1 MRPFQPGDSNMLDLA
16 IGSTWRN
23 RCGQFVTV
31 EYKASQRYWYMR
43 HESSDGSGY
52 MVDLSGRCSNHHR
65 PDLSLME
72 RAPRVY
78 LAAPADVAHDA
89 REMYRKRGCWVI
101 GSMPNTRDSL
111 RALLACE
118 MIVLLPGYDA
128 MLELHVAQA
137 LGMAVVWPE

>member
-1 MRPFQPGDSNMLDLA
+1 MLDLA

-52 MVDLSGRCSNHHR
+52 MVDLSGRCSNLHR

-78 LAAPADVAHDA
+78 LAINAGCSANMDHDA

-101 GSMPNTRDSL
+101 GSMPDIRDSL
-111 RALLACE
+111 RALLTCE
-118 MIVLLPGYDA
+118 MIVLLLGYDA
-128 MLELHVAQA
+128 ILELHVAQA

>member
-1 MRPFQPGDSNMLDLA
+1 MLDLA

-31 EYKASQRYWYMR
+31 DAKVSQRSWYMR
-43 HESSDGSGY
+43 HESPNEISGY
-52 MVDLSGRCSNHHR
+52 LVDATGHSTRTNR

-78 LAAPADVAHDA
+78 LAAPADVAHDTC
-89 REMYRKRGCWVI
+89 EMYRKRGCWVI
-101 GSMPNTRDSL
+101 GSIPDIRDSL
-111 RALLACE
+111 RALLTCE

-137 LGMAVVWPE
+137 LGMAVVWPEEVAG